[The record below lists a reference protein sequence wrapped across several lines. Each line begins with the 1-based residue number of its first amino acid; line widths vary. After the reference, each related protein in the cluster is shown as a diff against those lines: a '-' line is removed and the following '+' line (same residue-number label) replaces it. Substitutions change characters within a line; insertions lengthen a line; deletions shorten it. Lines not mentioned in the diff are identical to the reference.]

1 MISHITDIRWIAE
14 WDARIFWFGQR
25 RPFPMSRLESTAL
38 VSTPSED
45 TTRAFAARSEG
56 FHPFERWAA
65 AATATS
71 DDWAAT
77 LGRVALALVIF
88 PHGAQHLMGW
98 FGGYG
103 FAGTYQWMTGS
114 LGIPGPAAAFS
125 IVFEFVA
132 PLLLLVGIGGRLL
145 GIGLAGF
152 MLVAGQSHAAHGFF
166 MNWTNSN
173 AGEGFEYHVLAIAL
187 ALTVAFRGSGAVSF
201 DRWLGRR
208 KSA

>member
-1 MISHITDIRWIAE
+1 
-14 WDARIFWFGQR
+14 
-25 RPFPMSRLESTAL
+25 MSRFLSTAL
-38 VSTPSED
+38 VSNASED
-45 TTRAFAARSEG
+45 TGRAAAAGSG
-56 FHPFERWAA
+56 PSHPFQRWAA

-77 LGRVALALVIF
+77 LTRVALAVVIF
-88 PHGAQHLMGW
+88 PHGAQHLIGW

-103 FAGTYQWMTGS
+103 FTGTYQWMTGS
-114 LGIPGPAAAFS
+114 LGIPGPAAAFG

-145 GIGLAGF
+145 GLGLAGF
-152 MLVAGQSHAAHGFF
+152 MLVAAQSHAAHGFF
-166 MNWTNSN
+166 MNWTNSK

-187 ALTVAFRGSGAVSF
+187 ALTIVFRGSGAVSL
-201 DRWLGRR
+201 DRRLGRR